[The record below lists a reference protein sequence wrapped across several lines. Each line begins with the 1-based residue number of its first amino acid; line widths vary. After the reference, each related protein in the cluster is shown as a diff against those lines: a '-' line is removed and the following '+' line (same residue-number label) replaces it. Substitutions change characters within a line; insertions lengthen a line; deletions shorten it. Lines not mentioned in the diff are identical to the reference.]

1 MSRVYGFL
9 TVGTDSVCYVADYG
23 RADSWHGLLSRLNA
37 RLVSPGAVDGD
48 GGARDLVGRGVARA
62 EEIVSPALGVEGAHA
77 HAVDLGASVVSG
89 LGVAAEEE
97 GAGKDE

>member
-1 MSRVYGFL
+1 MRDFAKAIMDEAVQILL
-9 TVGTDSVCYVADYG
+9 T
-23 RADSWHGLLSRLNA
+23 
-37 RLVSPGAVDGD
+37 RLVCPGAVDGD
-48 GGARDLVGRGVARA
+48 GRAGGLVWRGVARA

-89 LGVAAEEE
+89 RGIAAEEE